1 MSDKNLVNDFL
12 TQAEE
17 LYGPRLPGV
26 TFEVRESPPRGALDS
41 TFNSA
46 QNHVIIRIP
55 ADRQR
60 NDRIGAL
67 AHESFHVFSP
77 ATPAELKI
85 LDEGLATQFAF
96 RMVNYHAPINLWN
109 YRAAWAV
116 VDWLDHLCP
125 NAVRELRRAQ
135 PRVALIEENEI
146 IRVCREL
153 PVYWAHFLVQRFY
166 Q

>member
-1 MSDKNLVNDFL
+1 MSDKDLVNDFL

-17 LYGPRLPGV
+17 FYGPRFPGV
-26 TFEVRESPPRGALDS
+26 TFEVRESPANGALDS
-41 TFNSA
+41 NFNPA
-46 QNHVIIRIP
+46 ANRVIIRIP
-55 ADRQR
+55 ADRQG
-60 NDRIGAL
+60 NDRTGAL

-96 RMVNYHAPINLWN
+96 RVVNYHPPLNFWD
-109 YRAAWAV
+109 YRAAWAI

-125 NAVRELRRAQ
+125 NAVLELRRAQ

-146 IRVCREL
+146 VRVCREL
-153 PVYWAHFLVQRFY
+153 PGYWAHFLVQRFY